1 MNITQE
7 KTGDLTSTIKVEL
20 TQEDYQGKI
29 DKNLKELQKN
39 ATLKGF
45 RPGKVPMG
53 IVKKMHGTQVLADE
67 INKIVS
73 DSLNNYIKDNNLEL
87 LGHPLSNLEKTKQID
102 FENDKTFDFYF
113 DIAVA
118 PTFDL
123 ELSDKTEVDYYDI
136 VVDDE
141 KLDFYLEDVKKRNG
155 TPLQATTIEEEDL
168 VKGKLVQLNEG
179 RNILEGGIMN
189 DTSLIPKY
197 FKDEKVKQ
205 SFIGKKEGDKIV
217 FNPLKAS
224 GNVQETASM
233 LGITKEEAEK
243 LDSDF
248 EFTITES
255 SRNKPAELNEEL
267 FKKVYP
273 TEEIKSIEEFREKLR
288 EDVNKH
294 YQVES
299 ENYFVHMTLE
309 ELQNEITIEFP
320 EDFLKMWL
328 LESDEK
334 LTKEQ
339 IEKDF
344 DGYTKSLKQ
353 QLIINKLA
361 RDYDIK
367 VEQKDI
373 RAHIKQSFAKHYGID
388 PTNEEMLKQLDG
400 LADSIMQNKEEVNK
414 VYDELFDNQMRDL
427 FKEKIKLNK
436 KTVTYDEF
444 TKIVQEH
451 HKQHHNHEH

>member
-123 ELSDKTEVDYYDI
+123 ELSDKTEVYYYDI

-168 VKGKLVQLNEG
+168 VKGKIVQLNEG
-179 RNILEGGIMN
+179 GNILEGGIMN

-205 SFIGKKEGDKIV
+205 SFIGKKEGDKII

-224 GNVQETASM
+224 DNIQETASM

>member
-20 TQEDYQGKI
+20 TQEDYQSKI
-29 DKNLKELQKN
+29 DKNLKELQRN

-53 IVKKMHGTQVLADE
+53 IIKKMYGTQVLADE

-73 DSLNNYIKDNNLEL
+73 DSLNNYIKDNNFEL

-102 FENDKTFDFYF
+102 FENDNTFDFYF

-141 KLDFYLEDVKKRNG
+141 KLEFYLEDVKKRNG
-155 TPLQATTIEEEDL
+155 SPQPVDTIEEEDL
-168 VKGKLVQLNEG
+168 VKGKIVQLNEEG
-179 RNILEGGIMN
+179 NILEGGIMN

-205 SFIGKKEGDKIV
+205 SFIGKKVGDKIV

-224 GNVQETASM
+224 GNIQETASM

-243 LDSDF
+243 VNSDF
-248 EFTITES
+248 EFTITETT
-255 SRNKPAELNEEL
+255 RNKPAELNEEL

-273 TEEIKSIEEFREKLR
+273 TEDIKSLEEFREKLR

-309 ELQNEITIEFP
+309 ELQNKITIEFP
-320 EDFLKMWL
+320 EDFLKKWL

-367 VEQKDI
+367 VEEKDI

-388 PTNEEMLKQLDG
+388 STNEEMLKQLDG

>member
-20 TQEDYQGKI
+20 TQDDYQGKV
-29 DKNLKELQKN
+29 DKTLKEMQKS
-39 ATLKGF
+39 ASLKGF

-53 IVKKMHGTQVLADE
+53 IVKKMYGTQVLADE
-67 INKIVS
+67 INKTVS
-73 DSLNNYIKDNNLEL
+73 ETLNNYIKENNLEL

-118 PTFDL
+118 PQFDL
-123 ELSDKTEVDYYDI
+123 ELSDKIEVDYYDI

-141 KLDFYLEDVKKRNG
+141 KLELYIDDVKKRNG
-155 TPLQATTIEEEDL
+155 TPFPVDSVEEDDL
-168 VKGKLVQLNEG
+168 LKGRIVQLAEDG
-179 RNILEGGIMN
+179 TILEGGIMHE
-189 DTSLIPKY
+189 TSLIPKY
-197 FKDEKVKQ
+197 FKDEMVKE
-205 SFIGKKEGDKIV
+205 SFIGRKKGDKII

-224 GNVQETASM
+224 GNIQETASM
-233 LGITKEEAEK
+233 LDISKEEAGNI
-243 LDSDF
+243 DSDF
-248 EFTITES
+248 EFTITEV
-255 SRNKPAELNEEL
+255 SRIKPAELNKEL

-273 TEEIKSIEEFREKLR
+273 TENIKAEDEFREKLR
-288 EDVNKH
+288 EEIKKH

-309 ELQNEITIEFP
+309 EFQNETNIEFP
-320 EDFLKMWL
+320 NDFLKRWL

-344 DGYTKSLKQ
+344 DGYLKSLKQ
-353 QLIINKLA
+353 QLIVNKIA
-361 RDYDIK
+361 RDNDIK
-367 VEQKDI
+367 IEQKDI
-373 RAHIKQSFAKHYGID
+373 HAHVKQSFAKYYGLD
-388 PTNEEMLKQLDG
+388 PANEEMLKQLDG
-400 LADSIMQNKEEVNK
+400 VADSVLQNQEEVNK
-414 VYDELFDNQMRDL
+414 VYDELFDNHIRDL
-427 FKEKIKLNK
+427 FKEKLKLNN
-436 KTVTYDEF
+436 KTVSYDEF
-444 TKIVQEH
+444 IKIVQEH